1 MKKTVGVILFVL
13 FCFSNGWAD
22 DYPYR
27 NVCPGGGDL
36 NNQGQYSKYQKPDP
50 ADSSTWYWSDKYGLA
65 QCNCTSYV
73 AYKLNDPLGEGID
86 NSIYGVPFKNDYL
99 GQHWGNGGHWGIA
112 AQGVNITVDN
122 TPLPGDAVYFY
133 STGYGHIAYI
143 DHVDYDS
150 NMNWQKIYISEY
162 NVIHGAYGT
171 REITPSSTGFPSKP
185 SGFIHILATINPEFY
200 FNFYDLGYDFAGQTK
215 EQWEYI
221 YALVMKKYY
230 DPSRDSRYASAFQAV
245 WNNIG
250 GVLPSG
256 FGGAGTSTGGDA
268 SGITEGTGAGYNSDP
283 NDNTWSGYD
292 HDVGLKYVKIGKKSS
307 GKWKGSK
314 VWAINQIPNKRD
326 FRVKLKRKGG
336 KWKNVCA
343 EIWFSHNKYF
353 TADDKYLGKKCK
365 KLSKKKYRK
374 KKKKSIYIENINIP
388 QMKAGK
394 NYYFFTRVT
403 YSGGVNPSSRSDRD
417 EYVKV
422 EIVDFSSKFKID
434 KISGEAPLTVGFTN
448 KSKII
453 KNDGVKGSISYHWDF
468 GDGYTSNEINPIYT
482 YTEPGT
488 YTASL
493 TTTASWGEARTS
505 TATIVVSEPTPDPP
519 IDTDGDGI
527 IDNNEP
533 GDTDLDGIPDYQ
545 ESNFIDSD
553 EDGVNDYLD
562 FENYNPYNDSDND
575 GYSNEEEK
583 IANTNPLS
591 VSSFPNIP
599 DDNDEGDDPVDS
611 CQETADT
618 VTNGGWGWN
627 PVTEE
632 GCLVNYSTDDGSDE
646 NDSEDYCHETADT
659 PTNGGWGWNP
669 IIQQGCLVDGHF
681 DESDDTN
688 SNESDPEDYC
698 HETADTPTNGGW
710 GWNPVTEEGCL
721 VNP

>member
-256 FGGAGTSTGGDA
+256 FGGGGTPIGGAYTPPPADYSNPGGA
-268 SGITEGTGAGYNSDP
+268 TEVPQPGESDHAGYVHNVSMDDVEASVSGH
-283 NDNTWSGYD
+283 NDYHHSLTFYHGEVPTLN
-292 HDVGLKYVKIGKKSS
+292 VRARLKNKTNHKIGSEDVTI
-307 GKWKGSK
+307 KWFESPNKTDHTK
-314 VWAINQIPNKRD
+314 NNQI
-326 FRVKLKRKGG
+326 
-336 KWKNVCA
+336 
-343 EIWFSHNKYF
+343 
-353 TADDKYLGKKCK
+353 
-365 KLSKKKYRK
+365 
-374 KKKKSIYIENINIP
+374 
-388 QMKAGK
+388 
-394 NYYFFTRVT
+394 
-403 YSGGVNPSSRSDRD
+403 
-417 EYVKV
+417 
-422 EIVDFSSKFKID
+422 
-434 KISGEAPLTVGFTN
+434 
-448 KSKII
+448 
-453 KNDGVKGSISYHWDF
+453 SY
-468 GDGYTSNEINPIYT
+468 P
-482 YTEPGT
+482 
-488 YTASL
+488 
-493 TTTASWGEARTS
+493 
-505 TATIVVSEPTPDPP
+505 
-519 IDTDGDGI
+519 
-527 IDNNEP
+527 
-533 GDTDLDGIPDYQ
+533 
-545 ESNFIDSD
+545 
-553 EDGVNDYLD
+553 
-562 FENYNPYNDSDND
+562 
-575 GYSNEEEK
+575 
-583 IANTNPLS
+583 
-591 VSSFPNIP
+591 
-599 DDNDEGDDPVDS
+599 
-611 CQETADT
+611 
-618 VTNGGWGWN
+618 
-627 PVTEE
+627 
-632 GCLVNYSTDDGSDE
+632 
-646 NDSEDYCHETADT
+646 
-659 PTNGGWGWNP
+659 
-669 IIQQGCLVDGHF
+669 
-681 DESDDTN
+681 
-688 SNESDPEDYC
+688 
-698 HETADTPTNGGW
+698 
-710 GWNPVTEEGCL
+710 
-721 VNP
+721 